1 MAYLGKKRLML
12 RNDLA
17 ELDKLT
23 AWIETWTREDISPS
37 LSFNIRLCLEEAVA
51 NAIMYGAA
59 SDDQMEIAVEVEG
72 YGGAV
77 VARIEDT
84 GRLFDPTQ
92 VAPPVLATS
101 LAQAEVGNVGIH
113 LMRSFANLIHYER
126 RDCRNRLTLQFVEP
140 RSVPYQSGQH

>member
-1 MAYLGKKRLML
+1 VL
-12 RNDLA
+12 RNALA
-17 ELDKLT
+17 EFDKLT
-23 AWIETWTREDISPS
+23 AWIETWTREGISPK
-37 LSFNIRLCLEEAVA
+37 LSFNIQLCLGEAVA
-51 NAIMYGAA
+51 NAIMHGAA
-59 SDDQMEIAVEVEG
+59 SDEQMEIAVEVEG

>member
-1 MAYLGKKRLML
+1 MAHLGKKRLVL
-12 RNDLA
+12 RNALA

-23 AWIETWTREDISPS
+23 AWIETWTREGISPK
-37 LSFNIRLCLEEAVA
+37 LSFNIQLCLEEAVA

-92 VAPPVLATS
+92 VAPLCWPLRLRKRKSAMLAST
-101 LAQAEVGNVGIH
+101 
-113 LMRSFANLIHYER
+113 
-126 RDCRNRLTLQFVEP
+126 
-140 RSVPYQSGQH
+140 